1 MPKPTKHDPLE
12 AAKITTERAQA
23 DEAALGVT
31 MPVDPTRPP
40 LVGEVPPGQFVPPP
54 ESGEP
59 ATPLLEGGPTIEE
72 WIASGYPAEKY
83 PPSGYAEK
91 PSSGLTL
98 YKAGSPIPED
108 WIDAAR
114 AKKTAAPSTKKVVFV
129 VTADGR
135 GNCGHGQVNFF
146 RKGDVLELAGYGER
160 GIQRL
165 IDSGLKLERE
175 ER

>member
-1 MPKPTKHDPLE
+1 MRRPATARATSSSARSCRASSRAVVERGRAREHRVRPPFTRRTGMPKPTKHDPLE

-40 LVGEVPPGQFVPPP
+40 LVGEAPPGQFVPPP

-91 PSSGLTL
+91 PSS
-98 YKAGSPIPED
+98 
-108 WIDAAR
+108 
-114 AKKTAAPSTKKVVFV
+114 
-129 VTADGR
+129 
-135 GNCGHGQVNFF
+135 
-146 RKGDVLELAGYGER
+146 
-160 GIQRL
+160 
-165 IDSGLKLERE
+165 
-175 ER
+175 